1 MATYES
7 NLVRKKTRHRGL
19 YEGKPYEV
27 AGRIF
32 LANGTVLTTDD
43 DLLFVPVGE
52 NQVIKRVTLLVVGDT
67 STIAGSIGRFQ
78 MLDSAGN
85 PVTVERRGPFGEAE
99 YTFTSPATDDD
110 LYRAAGQLDGYTE
123 TIIATPEKL
132 AGPVH
137 VGIAITTGGT
147 VAADTEIF
155 LGVQFDGETSTV
167 EVDAGYIQG
176 YTDNA
181 YLIDPNAGVDPTP

>member
-1 MATYES
+1 MTIYQS
-7 NLVRKKTRHRGL
+7 NLVRKKTRNRGL
-19 YEGKPYEV
+19 YEGMATER

-32 LANGTVLTTDD
+32 LEAGTVLTTDD

-78 MLDSAGN
+78 IVDANGD
-85 PVTVERRGPFGEAE
+85 PVVVDRLGPFGDADHR
-99 YTFTSPATDDD
+99 FTSPATDDD

-132 AGPVH
+132 AGPVN

-155 LGVQFDGETSTV
+155 LGVQFDGETSEV
-167 EVDAGYIQG
+167 EVSGWTG
-176 YTDNA
+176 DNA
-181 YLIDPNAGVDPTP
+181 YLIDPAQGTDIP

>member
-7 NLVRKKTRHRGL
+7 NLVKKKTRHRGI
-19 YEGKPYEV
+19 YSGKPYEI
-27 AGRIF
+27 AGRIE
-32 LANGTVLTTDD
+32 LASGTALTTDD

-78 MLDSAGN
+78 MVDGN
-85 PVTVERRGPFGEAE
+85 GDPVVVRRRGPNSEAE
-99 YTFTSPATDDD
+99 DIFTSPATDED

-132 AGPVH
+132 TGPVN

-147 VAADTEIF
+147 VAADTEMF

-167 EVDAGYIQG
+167 EVGGTAG
-176 YTDNA
+176 DND
-181 YLIDPNAGVDPTP
+181 YLLDV

>member
-1 MATYES
+1 MAILQS
-7 NLVRKKTRHRGL
+7 NLVRKRTRHRGL
-19 YEGKPYEV
+19 YEGMPYEV

-32 LANGTVLTTDD
+32 LAEDTALAADD
-43 DLLFVPVGE
+43 ELLFVPVGE

-78 MLDSAGN
+78 IVDSAGN
-85 PVTVERRGPFGEAE
+85 PVVVERRGPFGEAE
-99 YTFTSPATDDD
+99 YDFTSPATDAD

-132 AGPVH
+132 AGPVN
-137 VGIAITTGGT
+137 VGILITTGGT

-167 EVDAGYIQG
+167 EVSGWNGDNSYLLDPAQG
-176 YTDNA
+176 IDN
-181 YLIDPNAGVDPTP
+181 P